1 MGKKCHVAGLTN
13 PSGVDLRSKSGEIIL
28 TIHPPKMSVP
38 DQGTTRKGGS
48 LGPIARSNPFNH
60 RQVYTGVNSY
70 DKGLK

>member
-1 MGKKCHVAGLTN
+1 MGKKCPVAGLTN
-13 PSGVDLRSKSGEIIL
+13 PSGVDMRSKSGVIIL

-70 DKGLK
+70 EKGLK

>member
-1 MGKKCHVAGLTN
+1 MGNKCHVAGLTN

-28 TIHPPKMSVP
+28 TIHTPKMSVP

-60 RQVYTGVNSY
+60 REVCTGVNSY